1 MVKMLN
7 IGAVVFYRFV
17 SDSERGL
24 FIDITASTGLLN
36 IYKLLK
42 VKGIYL

>member
-7 IGAVVFYRFV
+7 VGALVFYRFI

>member
-7 IGAVVFYRFV
+7 VGALVFYRFV

-36 IYKLLK
+36 IYNLLK

>member
-1 MVKMLN
+1 MVRMLN
-7 IGAVVFYRFV
+7 VGALVFYRFI

-24 FIDITASTGLLN
+24 FASTGLLN
-36 IYKLLK
+36 VYKLLK

>member
-1 MVKMLN
+1 MVRMLN
-7 IGAVVFYRFV
+7 VGALVFYRFV
-17 SDSERGL
+17 SDSERDL